1 MKGKIMRTIIFK
13 LFFISVFA
21 LASFATFAANSKLDH
36 EITSLMNDYLA
47 KHKNDELVTG
57 VAVSIGYPGK
67 NHSDNIIADYYA
79 GRVSNAKNA
88 GAINK
93 NNLFQIGSITKSFTS
108 IIILDLEKQGVLN
121 INQTIG
127 DWLPQYPKW
136 KDIKIKQLLNMTST
150 IPGYVTV
157 PELALNINNNIHRQ
171 WSDKEIVEYV
181 YKFPHSTKGFD
192 YSDTNY
198 RILAMIIEKATN
210 ESFEKELQKRL
221 LKAYKLKDTF
231 YFVKPYPDSILNRLP
246 KSYYYG
252 QTSGNLKNGEE
263 VTSANMSM
271 AGAAG
276 AIVSTTH
283 ELATWVKLLFSG
295 ELLSPAQQKELLQL
309 VWMKNGE
316 PIEKTSKDATGGFG
330 LGIVEAYGADI
341 GRFWIYE
348 GDTTGFRAIY
358 MMSQCNKVIVALAL
372 NSSAFVDPDVK
383 DHAKDLLFDIYK
395 AVLKN
400 DDKYRCTA

>member
-1 MKGKIMRTIIFK
+1 MRTILLSIF
-13 LFFISVFA
+13 LSA
-21 LASFATFAANSKLDH
+21 LTLTPLTTFAANSKLDQ

-57 VAVSIGYPGK
+57 VAVSIGYPSK
-67 NHSDNIIADYYA
+67 NYSDNIIADYYA

-88 GAINK
+88 APINK

-108 IIILDLEKQGVLN
+108 IIILDLEKQGILN

-127 DWLPQYPKW
+127 DWLPQYAKW
-136 KDIKIKQLLNMTST
+136 KNITIKQLLNMTST

-157 PELALNINNNIHRQ
+157 PELALNINNDIHRQ
-171 WSDKEIVEYV
+171 WTDKEIVDYV

-198 RILAMIIEKATN
+198 LILAMIIEKATK
-210 ESFEKELQKRL
+210 ESFENELQKRL
-221 LKAYKLKDTF
+221 LKAYVLKDTF
-231 YFVKPYPDSILNRLP
+231 YFVKPYPNSILKLLP

-252 QTSGNLKNGEE
+252 QTSGKLKFGEE

-276 AIVSTTH
+276 AIITTTH
-283 ELATWVKLLFSG
+283 ELTTWVKLLFSG
-295 ELLSPAQQKELLQL
+295 ELLAPAQQKELLQL
-309 VWMKNGE
+309 VWMKNGV
-316 PIEKTSKDATGGFG
+316 PITATNKDATGGFG

-341 GRFWIYE
+341 GRFWIYA

-372 NSSAFVDPDVK
+372 NSSPFVDSTVK
-383 DHAKDLLFDIYK
+383 EHGKDLLFDIYK
-395 AVLKN
+395 AVLRN
-400 DDKYRCTA
+400 EEKYRCT